1 LDLQFDPPDHTLQP
15 MPRVTI
21 EMTLP
26 VYDGFMDECNPFS
39 REYAVLKTGRIFRR
53 QKDDHFERVIEINC
67 DLEDANRLLS
77 LAIKLYPD
85 AVADKPEACEADTK
99 DTRRGQK
106 PLPK

>member
-1 LDLQFDPPDHTLQP
+1 VDLQFDPPDHTLRP

-26 VYDGFMDECNPFS
+26 VYDGFMDESNPFS

-53 QKDDHFERVIEINC
+53 QKDNQYERIIKIDC

-77 LAIKLYPD
+77 LAVKLYPD
-85 AVADKPEACEADTK
+85 AVADISRGITTSIKPD
-99 DTRRGQK
+99 
-106 PLPK
+106 